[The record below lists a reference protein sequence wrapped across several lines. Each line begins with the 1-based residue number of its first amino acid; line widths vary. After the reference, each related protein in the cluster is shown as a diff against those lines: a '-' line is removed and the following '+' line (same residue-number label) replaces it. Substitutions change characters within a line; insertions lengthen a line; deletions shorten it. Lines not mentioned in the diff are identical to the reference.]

1 MDLRLFVAVVK
12 RYKKLVGI
20 GFILAVV
27 LAGYTYKT
35 GTKPVYEAQSEL
47 LISQSSDPY
56 GRAGQNST
64 PDTGY
69 LSQLSGIYAALA
81 NGDNVAALVRRESGV
96 VGTIQAA
103 ELIDGNTG
111 DYQPLF
117 TITSSASTPAG
128 AVKLATTAT
137 RVLQTYVSQQQ
148 QAAYVSPSERVV
160 LQIVKNGTQP
170 LEAGG
175 GKITMPMLLFVGI
188 LGAVL
193 TLAFTLENLNPKSA
207 AALRGVAAVD
217 TAYGGQRPPEMVP
230 AAASGLVNLRQARL
244 QPGQG
249 IAEPRTRHGQEAGG
263 EDASGKLVLARLLRN
278 RDGGSA
284 ARSNDDGGSS
294 DGESSTEHRGSS
306 RLIG

>member
-20 GFILAVV
+20 GLLLAVV

-47 LISQSSDPY
+47 LISQSNDPY

-81 NGDNVAALVRRESGV
+81 NGDNIAQLVRRESGV

-103 ELIDGNTG
+103 ELIDPNTG

-137 RVLQTYVSQQQ
+137 QVLQSYVVHQ
-148 QAAYVSPSERVV
+148 QASAYITPNERVV
-160 LQIVKNGTQP
+160 LEVVKNGTQP
-170 LEAGG
+170 LQAGG

-207 AALRGVAAVD
+207 AALRGGD
-217 TAYGGQRPPEMVP
+217 GTGAYGGRRPAEVVTP
-230 AAASGLVNLRQARL
+230 AAPGLVNLH
-244 QPGQG
+244 QG
-249 IAEPRTRHGQEAGG
+249 NRHGNGAATTHAAGQHEG
-263 EDASGKLVLARLLRN
+263 AGDASGRVVLARLLRN
-278 RDGGSA
+278 RDGATPAG
-284 ARSNDDGGSS
+284 NEEQGGAS
-294 DGESSTEHRGSS
+294 DGSSSTERRGSS

>member
-12 RYKKLVGI
+12 RYKMLVGI
-20 GFILAVV
+20 GLILAVV

-47 LISQSSDPY
+47 LISQSNDPY

-81 NGDNVAALVRRESGV
+81 NGDSIAAVVRRDSGV

-103 ELIDGNTG
+103 ELIDANTG

-117 TITSSASTPAG
+117 TITSSASTPTG

-137 RVLQTYVSQQQ
+137 RVLQSYVAQQQ
-148 QAAYVSPSERVV
+148 SAAYVTPTERVV
-160 LQIVKNGTQP
+160 LQIVKDGTQP

-175 GKITMPMLLFVGI
+175 GKITVPMLLFVGI

-207 AALRGVAAVD
+207 VALRGND
-217 TAYGGQRPPEMVP
+217 GTGDRGYGGQRPAEVF
-230 AAASGLVNLRQARL
+230 ASAPPGLVNLHHGNRYGNGAST
-244 QPGQG
+244 PHGAGQ
-249 IAEPRTRHGQEAGG
+249 HGASG
-263 EDASGKLVLARLLRN
+263 DASGRPVLTRLLRN
-278 RDGGSA
+278 RGGETPA
-284 ARSNDDGGSS
+284 GS
-294 DGESSTEHRGSS
+294 GESSGGSDGPTATERRDSS